1 MTRFIRQIVTIMLVA
16 FVVPVSAQT
25 DTTFTYQGR
34 LLDGGN
40 PASGP
45 HDIDVSLWDAVS
57 GGSQIGVTLT
67 FPAVPVEVGLF
78 TLELDFGANA
88 FDNSNRWLELTVN
101 TVPLSPRQPVTRA
114 PYAIQTR
121 GIFVDTAGNVGIGNT
136 APQHPLSVGQP
147 TADGQPVIA
156 RFHSTGGTWNG
167 GAAFGGATSS
177 VIVGELGDVAT
188 IGGHNSNLSAW
199 SNLAINPG
207 GGNVG
212 IGTTLPQ
219 AKLDVEGS
227 VNIAGGLNIG
237 GNVGIGITTPL
248 YTLDVRSAGFRTIY
262 ARSTHTF
269 GTAVF
274 GEATAGGSTGT
285 SGVQGRS
292 DSTIGTGV
300 AGWATA
306 NSGVNYG
313 VLARS
318 DSTSGFD
325 FFALGVGTDYGSN
338 SSIRWKSNIR
348 NIDQPL
354 EKVAR
359 LRGVY
364 FDWDSE
370 HGGQHDVGM
379 IAEEVGKVLPEI
391 VNYEENGID
400 ATGMDYSK
408 LTPLLV
414 EAVNALRSEKNR
426 QLAEK
431 DDEIRELRAANAALE
446 SRMNQLEV
454 ALAQLAAHMT
464 TQQGD
469 QR

>member
-1 MTRFIRQIVTIMLVA
+1 MKYAKLAIGIFVMGLLVGQEA
-16 FVVPVSAQT
+16 ALAQT
-25 DTTFTYQGR
+25 PLGSGFTYQGE
-34 LLDGGN
+34 LQLAGAPVNDT
-40 PASGP
+40 A
-45 HDIDVSLWDAVS
+45 DFEFTLWDADVV
-57 GGSQIGVTLT
+57 GNMIGALWPVNNVT
-67 FPAVPVEVGLF
+67 VVDGLF
-78 TLELDFGANA
+78 TVELDFGVNA
-88 FDNSNRWLELTVN
+88 FNGDNRWLEIAVRSPAGSGAFTTLT
-101 TVPLSPRQPVTRA
+101 PRQPLTA
-114 PYAIQTR
+114 TPYAIQTR
-121 GIFVDTAGNVGIGNT
+121 GIFVNETGDRVGIGNT
-136 APQHPLSVGQP
+136 APQHPLSVGEP
-147 TADGQPVIA
+147 TADAQPVIA
-156 RFHSTGGTWNG
+156 RVHSTGGTWNG

-177 VIVGELGDVAT
+177 VIVGELGGVAT

-207 GGNVG
+207 GNVG
-212 IGTTLPQ
+212 IGT
-219 AKLDVEGS
+219 
-227 VNIAGGLNIG
+227 
-237 GNVGIGITTPL
+237 TTPL
-248 YTLDVRSAGFRTIY
+248 YTLDVRGAGFRTIF
-262 ARSTHTF
+262 ARSTNTF

-274 GEATAGGSTGT
+274 GEATAGGSSGT
-285 SGVQGRS
+285 IGVDGRS

-354 EKVAR
+354 EKIAR

-364 FDWDSE
+364 YDWDKD
-370 HGGQHDVGM
+370 HGGHHDLGM

-400 ATGMDYSK
+400 AIGMDYSK

-414 EAVNALRSEKNR
+414 EAVNALRSEKNAQIAALR
-426 QLAEK
+426 NEKDTEIAELTQHLAEL
-431 DDEIRELRAANAALE
+431 EAAVHTLLAL
-446 SRMNQLEV
+446 SRGEN
-454 ALAQLAAHMT
+454 
-464 TQQGD
+464 
-469 QR
+469 R